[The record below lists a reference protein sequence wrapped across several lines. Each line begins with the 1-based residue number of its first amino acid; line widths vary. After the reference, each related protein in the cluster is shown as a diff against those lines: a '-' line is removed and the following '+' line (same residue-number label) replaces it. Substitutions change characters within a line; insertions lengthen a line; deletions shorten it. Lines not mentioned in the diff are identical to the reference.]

1 LNSNRL
7 QPVLGLFM
15 IFLILVASSS
25 APGQVVDKAP
35 KNQLD
40 KDIDIANSLIRI
52 GDFERALSFLSYIVK
67 THGKNHQVV
76 SLYKLLY
83 SEAKMYPELEK
94 LIYGQLAENPGNPLL
109 LAELANVKF
118 LLNDRGVADSLWN
131 LALDKGGA
139 SQSVYIYVAGYKLRY
154 GDYDGA
160 AAAFIRG
167 RTNFGNPS
175 LFAAQLAGIYE
186 SKREYS
192 RATHEYLVELNQNPK
207 ELSAISARIQGFL
220 EDADNPDE
228 IIAAVRRGIKEFP
241 QSQNIHQVLGDLY
254 IQKGEMKEAL
264 ETYRILGRERK
275 DDGASLYR
283 FAEHCYGSRA
293 FATTITA
300 VEEYLQI
307 SRNAAFKEPAQ
318 LLKGK
323 AQRAAGLID
332 GALSTLA
339 SLSMSAAN
347 PEIRDTSGYLV
358 GAIFAVDMDDCR
370 QAVANWRNLIQRIS
384 TPGIENEVRVEMAS
398 CLIRMEKPELA
409 ESLLT
414 QAAINRKPDEKSERS
429 LFLLGELAFFKSEY
443 DRAKEI
449 YSGLA
454 RQYPGGYFA
463 NNALERLIIINAENT
478 GDGYSRYLDRF
489 AAGAKMQASGHLR
502 EAAGIFSDSIFYFS
516 SIAEQAEYN
525 AAAAY
530 AEAGESSL
538 AIESFKRY
546 IDTYPDGFYTDRAY
560 LNLGDLYM
568 ENAET
573 LSLARSAY
581 NKILEVFSEGP
592 VTEPARER
600 LKRLEA
606 RDEIG

>member
-1 LNSNRL
+1 MNSNRH
-7 QPVLGLFM
+7 QPLLALF
-15 IFLILVASSS
+15 IIVLILAASSP
-25 APGQVVDKAP
+25 APGQIIDMTP

-40 KDIDIANSLIRI
+40 KDLDVASSLIRI
-52 GDFERALSFLSYIVK
+52 GDFERALSFMAYIIK
-67 THGKNHQVV
+67 THGKNYKVI
-76 SLYKLLY
+76 SLYKLLC

-94 LIYGQLAENPGNPLL
+94 LIYEQLAESPGNPLL

-118 LLNDRGVADSLWN
+118 LMNDRGAADSLWN
-131 LALDKGGA
+131 LALDKAGP
-139 SQSVYIYVAGYKLRY
+139 SRSVYMYVANYKLRY

-167 RTNFGNPS
+167 RTSFGDSS

-192 RATHEYLVELNQNPK
+192 KATHEYLVELSQNPR
-207 ELSAISARIQGFL
+207 ELSAISARIRGYL

-228 IIAAVRRGIKEFP
+228 IIAAVRRGIREFP
-241 QSQNIHQVLGDLY
+241 QSQNIHQVLSDLY
-254 IQKGEMKEAL
+254 IQKGEMEKAL
-264 ETYRILGRERK
+264 ETYRTLGRERR

-283 FAEHCYGSRA
+283 FAEHCYDSRA
-293 FATTITA
+293 YATTITA

-307 SRNAAFKEPAQ
+307 SSSATFKEPAL

-339 SLSMSAAN
+339 SLYMSASN

-358 GAIFAVDMDDCR
+358 GLIFAADMDDCR
-370 QAVANWRNLIQRIS
+370 QAVANWKNLIQQVS
-384 TPGIENEVRVEMAS
+384 TPGIENQVRVEMAS
-398 CLIRMEKPELA
+398 CLIKMERPELA

-414 QAAINRKPDEKSERS
+414 QVAVNERPDEKSERA
-429 LFLLGELAFFKSEY
+429 LFLLGELAFFRSDY
-443 DRAKEI
+443 DRAREI
-449 YSGLA
+449 YSRLA
-454 RQYPGGYFA
+454 RQHPRGYFA
-463 NNALERLIIINAENT
+463 NNALERLIIINAEKT
-478 GDGYSRYLDRF
+478 ADGYSRYLDRF
-489 AAGAKMQASGHLR
+489 AAGAKMQASGYTL
-502 EAAGIFSDSIFYFS
+502 EAAGIFSDSIFHFS
-516 SIAEQAEYN
+516 SIGEQAEFS
-525 AAAAY
+525 AAVAY
-530 AEAGESSL
+530 AEAGQKPL
-538 AIESFKRY
+538 AIESFKSY
-546 IDTYPDGFYTDRAY
+546 INTYPDGFYTDRAY

-581 NKILEVFSEGP
+581 NMILEAFPEGP